1 MSFTRSKGRGGPR
14 IASVPSLLLVAVCFL
29 KKYNKL
35 EGMGSPTPP
44 SWLGYIV
51 GSTGLGG
58 DLRHLGLS
66 RREEQRICNPFIEIA
81 YNVVFKKWIVK
92 QWSDVFM
99 GAVFKAV

>member
-1 MSFTRSKGRGGPR
+1 MDLYHQYFYP
-14 IASVPSLLLVAVCFL
+14 F
-29 KKYNKL
+29 
-35 EGMGSPTPP
+35 SPTCSVYATDDMVRP
-44 SWLGYIV
+44 L
-51 GSTGLGG
+51 LK
-58 DLRHLGLS
+58 GLS